1 MLIYVTGV
9 NNYLNSNRTK
19 YLAQLCGRFFCVLK
33 IFHHKFVNLVAPPTD
48 KTVKPLMRCKARL
61 VL

>member
-1 MLIYVTGV
+1 
-9 NNYLNSNRTK
+9 
-19 YLAQLCGRFFCVLK
+19 
-33 IFHHKFVNLVAPPTD
+33 VAPPTD